1 MTRKRKE
8 QYKALAILCIGFC
21 LIGWRFHQ
29 WWLAGLMA
37 MVLIAGLASTAILTA
52 VTDAWKW
59 IGEQMGAVT
68 SRIILTVVFILFLS
82 PLAFL
87 YRLLAKKKQDE
98 KNESY
103 FVERNHTYTASDLE
117 KLF

>member
-29 WWLAGLMA
+29 WWLICVMA
-37 MVLIAGLASTAILTA
+37 VVLIAGLVYTAILTA
-52 VTDAWKW
+52 VTDAWRW

-68 SRIILTVVFILFLS
+68 SRIILTVVFIFFLS
-82 PLAFL
+82 PIAFL
-87 YRLLAKKKQDE
+87 YRLLAKKQDE
-98 KNESY
+98 KKESY